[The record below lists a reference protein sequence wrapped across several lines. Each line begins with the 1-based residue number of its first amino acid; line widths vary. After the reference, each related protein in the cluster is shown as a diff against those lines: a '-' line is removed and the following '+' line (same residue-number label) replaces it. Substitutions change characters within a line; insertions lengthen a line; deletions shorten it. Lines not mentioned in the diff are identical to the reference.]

1 MIAVLLAF
9 GSFAAA
15 FLVHLIIWRIAVPA
29 AALRVAAAI
38 YAVFLVAAASAALAW
53 APGFGL
59 DDGAYFAVLYGA
71 IALCYLLTYTGIE
84 ADSPT
89 LSIVTAL
96 AQGGERGVSA
106 AEMAAFI
113 RRRPFVRSRLLQL
126 YRDGVVV
133 ERDGHITASRHV
145 SFVFAL
151 SEFYR
156 RLMGRTAKG
165 G

>member
-1 MIAVLLAF
+1 MTAVLLAF
-9 GSFAAA
+9 ASFVAA
-15 FLVHLIIWRIAVPA
+15 FLVHLAIWRIAVPT

-38 YAVFLVAAASAALAW
+38 YAAFLLAAAAGALAW
-53 APGFGL
+53 LPGFGL
-59 DDGAYFAVLYGA
+59 DDAAYFAVLYGA

-89 LSIVTAL
+89 LSIVAML
-96 AQGGERGVSA
+96 AKAGARGVSA
-106 AEMAAFI
+106 AEMESFI

-126 YRDGVVV
+126 YRDGIVI
-133 ERDGHITASRHV
+133 ERDGYMMSSGQV
-145 SFVFAL
+145 SLVLSL

-156 RLMGRTAKG
+156 RLMGRTGKG